1 MTSPAY
7 RRVIVKI
14 SGEALS
20 GAAGFGFEQATL
32 RRIAADLVASR
43 RLGIDIGV
51 VVGGGNFLRGA
62 QSATTGLARE
72 TADYMGMLATV
83 MNALALEAAIVA
95 AGGSA
100 RTLSALA
107 MPTVCES
114 YSRQRALAHF
124 ADGHIVIFGG
134 GTGNPHFT
142 TDTTAVL
149 RGIEMGCDAVLKATN
164 VDGVYS
170 ADPKKDPKATRFD
183 TLTHAEAMARDLKVM
198 DGTAFALARENA
210 MPIIVFSI
218 GETGAVEAVL
228 RGAGRATTVR
238 S

>member
-1 MTSPAY
+1 
-7 RRVIVKI
+7 
-14 SGEALS
+14 
-20 GAAGFGFEQATL
+20 
-32 RRIAADLVASR
+32 
-43 RLGIDIGV
+43 
-51 VVGGGNFLRGA
+51 
-62 QSATTGLARE
+62 
-72 TADYMGMLATV
+72 
-83 MNALALEAAIVA
+83 
-95 AGGSA
+95 
-100 RTLSALA
+100 
-107 MPTVCES
+107 
-114 YSRQRALAHF
+114 
-124 ADGHIVIFGG
+124 VIFGG

-164 VDGVYS
+164 VDGIYT

-228 RGAGRATTVR
+228 RGTGRATTVR
-238 S
+238 T